1 MLALSTSQIAMDTL
15 LVNSDPVACVV
26 VALLVEVCLTLAI
39 TQMVADCFVVPVMV

>member
-26 VALLVEVCLTLAI
+26 VAVLVDIMRSHRRWGWMRGCRG
-39 TQMVADCFVVPVMV
+39 